1 MSRNAVGAIY
11 ILVSVY
17 FIARFGITL
26 FLASYMYNCWKGIW
40 YKAQERWIMKY
51 NIIFNTCC
59 VICNLFV
66 IYAEIFNIYQ
76 YTTCSVILRPD
87 NRNVSCI
94 TLIMRLYSN
103 NHIVSYVCQ
112 FISSIFQYCWLY
124 IIVILIEIL
133 IQKNK

>member
-1 MSRNAVGAIY
+1 MSRHAVGAIY
-11 ILVSVY
+11 ILVSFY

-26 FLASYMYNCWKGIW
+26 FLASYMYNCWQGIW
-40 YKAQERWIMKY
+40 YKAQEWWTMKY
-51 NIIFNTCC
+51 NILFNTCC

-94 TLIMRLYSN
+94 TLIMRLYGN
-103 NHIVSYVCQ
+103 NHNVSYVCQ
-112 FISSIFQYCWLY
+112 VISSIFQYCSTNNIKETFFQYLY
-124 IIVILIEIL
+124 AW
-133 IQKNK
+133 